1 MVDLACECHADGS
14 LDHYNCKS
22 FGGQY
27 QYQCKPHII
36 GQSCCR
42 IVQSIQ
48 YTYDILF
55 LINEAF
61 LILIQITISFVFIC
75 EPEYFG
81 FVCINMR
88 LRWLKRGLQTT
99 KVSRIVM
106 VRL

>member
-1 MVDLACECHADGS
+1 MDNHVAGLFNP
-14 LDHYNCKS
+14 YN
-22 FGGQY
+22 
-27 QYQCKPHII
+27 
-36 GQSCCR
+36 
-42 IVQSIQ
+42 
-48 YTYDILF
+48 ILMISWF

-106 VRL
+106 ERL

>member
-1 MVDLACECHADGS
+1 MDNHVAGLFNP
-14 LDHYNCKS
+14 YN
-22 FGGQY
+22 
-27 QYQCKPHII
+27 
-36 GQSCCR
+36 
-42 IVQSIQ
+42 
-48 YTYDILF
+48 ILMISWF

-61 LILIQITISFVFIC
+61 LILIQITISFVFRC

-106 VRL
+106 ERL